1 VYLAS
6 VVNDAGPFVVFG
18 LFMLIFSV
26 QARRRGQS
34 INEYLNAR
42 NRETFT
48 NLKPGWW
55 KWPVAGAAL
64 LWAVFWAASGF
75 KPAALIVLPV
85 VVLWIPMCT
94 LGFRAYFRRR

>member
-1 VYLAS
+1 MYLAS